1 MAQIEF
7 VEKLPSE
14 VIKEAENLNEIP
26 NKIRFLV
33 EGAPNI
39 ESKIATLEKFYD
51 KVEMHP
57 TQKGNFIVTDE
68 KGEQL
73 IVDNKN
79 KTNLGDVIDI
89 GKELSKIIWNRSF
102 KN

>member
-14 VIKEAENLNEIP
+14 IIKEAENLNEIP

-57 TQKGNFIVTDE
+57 TQKGNFIVTE
-68 KGEQL
+68 VSILRGL
-73 IVDNKN
+73 ISASANILV
-79 KTNLGDVIDI
+79 T
-89 GKELSKIIWNRSF
+89 SSP
-102 KN
+102 